1 MIPIQIQ
8 TKDQV
13 TLQNTMLALLQRIKV
28 NDRNYDDYIT
38 LSS

>member
-1 MIPIQIQ
+1 MIPIPIQ

-13 TLQNTMLALLQRIKV
+13 TLQNTMLALLQWIKV